1 MGSPSE
7 PSSAKRARR
16 AEEQRQRQIQQTTR
30 RVNQIFDSPERQ
42 AQYEDFVT
50 AVRSHF
56 TEDAG
61 RQKVDADRNL
71 KFSMARSGL
80 TGGSAAVDSGR
91 NLQDEYSRGILQ
103 AERRAQGSLADLRSA
118 DEQSRANLISMA
130 RSGADATTSARR
142 AAEAMRSNVQGQRSD
157 ALAGGLGDIFTNTAK
172 LHKRQREAAKER
184 ATYTAPVGSFYGEP
198 FQGG

>member
-1 MGSPSE
+1 MGSPST
-7 PSSAKRARR
+7 PSSVKRAQA
-16 AEEQRQRQIQQTTR
+16 AEERRQRELKRTTAR
-30 RVNQIFDSPERQ
+30 INQIFDSPERQ

-50 AVRSHF
+50 AVRSHY
-56 TEDAG
+56 TEDAQ

-80 TGGSAAVDSGR
+80 TGGSAQVDAGR

-118 DEQSRANLISMA
+118 DEQSRANLTSMA
-130 RSGADATTSARR
+130 ASGADTTTAARR
-142 AAEAMRSNVQGQRSD
+142 AAEAMRSNVQGTRSD
-157 ALAGGLGDIFTNTAK
+157 ALASGLGDIFTNTAGVYQK
-172 LHKRQREAAKER
+172 QTEAAER
-184 ATYTAPVGSFYGEP
+184 RRGYTAPVGGHYGKP